1 MVVHIAHH
9 QSSLSCVAAGKA
21 GKSMAEINR
30 TASRSA
36 GAQSKVGISAG
47 ATQRIS

>member
-1 MVVHIAHH
+1 MVVHIAHR
-9 QSSLSCVAAGKA
+9 QSSLPCSSVEKA
-21 GKSMAEINR
+21 GKSMTEINR

-47 ATQRIS
+47 VTQRIS